1 MRRVDKSDP
10 KTANLGVLEF
20 RELGFVPRRA
30 YWISDFVTGTSRGKH
45 AHKTLNQVMLMI
57 KGSLELSLSF
67 GTFTQNIILS
77 ENSDY
82 ISIPSG
88 YWREMKNATKDAVLL
103 VLADAVY
110 DETDYIRDW
119 HAYIEWFESRDH
131 ES

>member
-1 MRRVDKSDP
+1 
-10 KTANLGVLEF
+10 
-20 RELGFVPRRA
+20 
-30 YWISDFVTGTSRGKH
+30 
-45 AHKTLNQVMLMI
+45 MLMI